1 MFPDD
6 SRQNESLILYKL
18 IILYMLNTIK
28 IPLSNSQLSDFL
40 LQKNIAS
47 YFTVQQ
53 SINELQDTGLISGKK
68 VHHTTLYELTPEGER
83 TLDYYVNLIPE
94 DIIGDI
100 RKFSEENKLEFKQQL
115 SVVSTYEPTNKQDYI
130 VRCSL
135 KERDRSI
142 LEITLEAPSKELAEK
157 MCDNWQKN
165 HEHLYTHIMQELLKS
180 Q

>member
-1 MFPDD
+1 MFPDN

-40 LQKNIAS
+40 MQENIAS

-53 SINELQDTGLISGKK
+53 SINELLENKLISGEK
-68 VHHTTLYELTPEGER
+68 VRHTTLYELTNKGEQ
-83 TLDYYVNLIPE
+83 TLDFYVNLIPE
-94 DIIGDI
+94 DIIMAI
-100 RKFSEENKLEFKQQL
+100 KKFSEENKLEFKQQL
-115 SVVSTYEPTNKQDYI
+115 SIVAAYEPTTGDNYI

-135 KERDRSI
+135 KEQGNSI
-142 LEITLEAPSKELAEK
+142 LEIALEAPGREIAEK

-165 HEHLYTHIMQELLKS
+165 HEHLYTHIMQQLLKS
-180 Q
+180 